1 MTATAAA
8 QDVAAG
14 SGSWTRTDQ
23 LAVLGELADVTDVL
37 ARHAGLEPTRR
48 TRPAAGPGDA
58 SALDVVAD
66 AFGLSP
72 FERSILL
79 LCAGV
84 ELDAEHAALCAPGPT
99 FGLALAALPD
109 PHWSALTP
117 DGPLR
122 RWRLVE
128 VGDRGPLTSA
138 ALRIDEY
145 VLHFLAGIRG
155 PDPKLTG
162 IVAAARADVGTTP
175 GQEPVAHRLV
185 DLWRTP
191 GGPVPVLTGGDQWSR
206 LAVAAH
212 AAQDTGTELSEIDPR
227 VIPTDPAAREELAR
241 LLERHCVLAST
252 AFLVEH
258 EPDTDAGVDALL
270 SLTGAPVAVSA
281 GVLPVLRR
289 RATLLLDVPR
299 PSAAEQRDLW
309 LARAGSNA
317 PTTEL
322 VAAFD
327 LDAASIAAAAAAAG
341 GDPDAIWT
349 ACRAV
354 DRADL
359 STHAQ
364 RIESA
369 ATWDDLVLPP
379 AQLQALELLTAHARH
394 RVTVYDEWGL
404 RMGRD
409 TGLGSTAVFGGPS
422 GTGKTFAA
430 EVIANDL
437 GLDLYRVDLSAVV
450 SKYIG
455 ETEKNLRRVFD
466 AADHGAAVLLFD
478 EADALFGKRTEVRD
492 SHDRYANVEVSYLLQ
507 RMEVY
512 RGLAILTTNMA
523 EALDAAFLRRVRFLV
538 NFPFPDEAMRLEL
551 WRRAFPE
558 ATPTA
563 GLDLEALATLDLA
576 GGTIRNVAVN
586 AAFLAAHTGEPVGMG
601 QVVQSARIECS
612 KLGQPMPSLTWDAP

>member
-1 MTATAAA
+1 MTPAS
-8 QDVAAG
+8 QDLPTTP
-14 SGSWTRTDQ
+14 GSWAGDNQ
-23 LAVLGELADVTDVL
+23 LALVAELAAVTDAL
-37 ARHAGLEPTRR
+37 ARHAGVEPATPPRH
-48 TRPAAGPGDA
+48 DA
-58 SALDVVAD
+58 EVETGLALDVVTE
-66 AFGLSP
+66 AFGLSA
-72 FERSILL
+72 FERSVLL
-79 LCAGV
+79 LCTGV
-84 ELDAEHAALCAPGPT
+84 ELDAAHASLCGGGPT

-128 VGDRGPLTSA
+128 VADHGPLTA
-138 ALRIDEY
+138 AVLRVDEY
-145 VLHFLAGIRG
+145 VLHFLAGLRG
-155 PDPKLTG
+155 PDPKLIG
-162 IVAAARADVGTTP
+162 IVTPASVEIATTP
-175 GQEPVAHRLV
+175 GQGPATHRLA

-191 GGPVPVLTGGDQWSR
+191 GAPLPVLTGGDRWSR

-212 AAQDTGTELSEIDPR
+212 AARDTGTGLARIDPR

-241 LLERHCVLAST
+241 LLERHCVLGET
-252 AFLVEH
+252 AFVLEH
-258 EPDTDAGVDALL
+258 EPDTEAGTEALI
-270 SLTGAPVAVSA
+270 SLTGAPLVVSA
-281 GVLPVLRR
+281 ETAPTLLR
-289 RATLLLDVPR
+289 RATHLIDVPH
-299 PSAAEQRDLW
+299 PTAAEQRDLW
-309 LARAGSNA
+309 LGYAGPDA
-317 PTTEL
+317 PAADL

-327 LDAASIAAAAAAAG
+327 LDAASIAAAAAAAD
-341 GDPDAIWT
+341 GDPGAAWA

-354 DRADL
+354 DRPDL
-359 STHAQ
+359 SAHAQ
-364 RIESA
+364 RIVSA

-379 AQLQALELLTAHARH
+379 AQAQALELLTAHARH

-409 TGLGSTAVFGGPS
+409 TGLGSTAVFGGAS

-507 RMEVY
+507 RMEAY
-512 RGLAILTTNMA
+512 RGLAILTTNMT

-538 NFPFPDEAMRLEL
+538 SFPFPDQAMRLEL
-551 WRRAFPE
+551 WLRAFP
-558 ATPTA
+558 ASMPTA
-563 GLDLEALATLDLA
+563 GLDLYALATMDLA

-586 AAFLAAHTGEPVGMG
+586 AAFLAAHTGEPVGMSH
-601 QVVQSARIECS
+601 VVQAARIECS
-612 KLGQPMPSLTWDAP
+612 KLGQPMPTMTWKAL